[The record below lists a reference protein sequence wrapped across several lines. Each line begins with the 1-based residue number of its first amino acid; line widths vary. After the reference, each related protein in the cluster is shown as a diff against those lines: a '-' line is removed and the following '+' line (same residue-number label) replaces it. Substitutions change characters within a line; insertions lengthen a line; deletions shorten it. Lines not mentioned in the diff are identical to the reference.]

1 MKKVIIMRGC
11 SGSGKSTWIRNNY
24 PDATVVSADRCSIDD
39 EGVCGFDA
47 TGVGEAHNQC
57 LRKFVGLCEQNDY
70 GVIIVDNTNI
80 QVYEITPYY
89 RIAEAFGW
97 EVEIVCLMVHPD
109 IAFKRNIHNVPEE
122 IIHKMARNLLEV
134 KLPPWWKERVIYPEN
149 C

>member
-1 MKKVIIMRGC
+1 MRGC

-24 PDATVVSADRCSIDD
+24 PDATVVSADHIL
-39 EGVCGFDA
+39 
-47 TGVGEAHNQC
+47 GEAHNQC